1 MFGAMI
7 EQYCSDEYT
16 CTFGDLLMSRRC
28 SLEASTMYPT
38 VHVETSCGY
47 VICGYVICGY
57 VICGYVICG
66 YVICCVGRMIKFNGL
81 YITAHYKFAFLK

>member
-1 MFGAMI
+1 MQRCLGAMI

-28 SLEASTMYPT
+28 SLEAST

-47 VICGYVICGY
+47 VICGYVICG
-57 VICGYVICG
+57 C
-66 YVICCVGRMIKFNGL
+66 VICCVGRMIKFNGL